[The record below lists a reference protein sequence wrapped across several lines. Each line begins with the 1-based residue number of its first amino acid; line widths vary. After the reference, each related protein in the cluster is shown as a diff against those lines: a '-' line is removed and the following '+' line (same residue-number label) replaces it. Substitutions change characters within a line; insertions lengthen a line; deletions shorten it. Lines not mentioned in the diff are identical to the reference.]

1 MTVLLKGINAL
12 ECMKGMLDSS
22 LQLASVELDEICWIS
37 TSVVFLLIIFMDY
50 DQPWWSGDC
59 EP

>member
-22 LQLASVELDEICWIS
+22 LQLASVELDEIC
-37 TSVVFLLIIFMDY
+37 
-50 DQPWWSGDC
+50 
-59 EP
+59 